1 MDRFARLVDKATR
14 SRFYLWLLNLLLLR
28 KVPFNAPHHIEVTR
42 IAPGHVEA
50 VLPFRKQNLNHIKGI
65 HACALATLC
74 EYVSGLS
81 LTTALPGNRFR
92 IIMKS
97 FRMEYFYQARMDVSA
112 TAVANEQALADQVI
126 IPLESADAVEFMHEV
141 IVTDV
146 SGNHIC
152 TASVNWQ
159 FKKWEKVRT
168 K

>member
-1 MDRFARLVDKATR
+1 MDRFASLVDKAAR
-14 SRFYLWLLNLLLLR
+14 SRFYLWLLNRLLLR
-28 KVPFNAPHHIEVTR
+28 KVPFNAPHYITVTK
-42 IAPGHVEA
+42 IAPGRVEA
-50 VLPFRKQNLNHIKGI
+50 LLPYRKQNLNHIKGI

-97 FRMEYFYQARMDVSA
+97 IRMEYLYQARMDVSA
-112 TAVANEQALADQVI
+112 TAQADQRILNDQII
-126 IPLESADAVEFMHEV
+126 IPLESADSGEFMHEV
-141 IVTDV
+141 PVSDI

-152 TASVNWQ
+152 TATVLWQ

-168 K
+168 Q